1 MRSPE
6 GVPKSTREVIT
17 GRPVIVNRKTGS
29 HITLYRGHALEL
41 LRRLPPGSVMACVTS
56 PPAWPIA
63 GGYRAP
69 PVLWPDG
76 WRGHLGAE
84 PDAEGYVDHLVA
96 VFREVRR
103 VLHPRGILWVSLVE
117 AFRGRRTMGIP
128 WRTALAMV
136 DDGWCLRQELIWHRT
151 NASRDEARDRFRR
164 THEHLLMF
172 VRSWRYRFDPAAHR
186 LGSVWAL
193 PLPRSYPGSTFYN
206 SPPELVRR
214 CLAAGAVKAGE
225 VVLDPFAGSG
235 TVLAVAAERGC
246 IGLGI
251 ELDRGELRV
260 AARRLAKVVRV
271 EVVDES
277 GRRSV
282 TLTPEAD
289 GDHAR
294 ISAGRREM

>member
-1 MRSPE
+1 MRRA
-6 GVPKSTREVIT
+6 G
-17 GRPVIVNRKTGS
+17 
-29 HITLYRGHALEL
+29 ITLYRGHALEV
-41 LRRLPPGSVMACVTS
+41 LRRLPPDSVMACVTS
-56 PPAWPIA
+56 PPAWPIP
-63 GGYRAP
+63 GGYHVR

-84 PDAEGYVDHLVA
+84 PDPEGYIAHLVA

-103 VLHPRGILWVSLVE
+103 VLHPRGILWLSLVE
-117 AFRGRRTMGIP
+117 AFRGRWTIGIP
-128 WRTALAMV
+128 WRAALAMM

-151 NASRDEARDRFRR
+151 NAPRDEARDRFRR

-172 VRSWRYRFDPAAHR
+172 VRSSRYRFDPAAYR

-193 PLPRSYPGSTFYN
+193 SLPRSYPGSSFYN

-225 VVLDPFAGSG
+225 VVLDPFIGSG

-246 IGLGI
+246 AGVGI
-251 ELDRGELRV
+251 EVDRGELRV

-277 GRRSV
+277 PRRTVAPASHEERGDRGGRNGRRRG
-282 TLTPEAD
+282 D
-289 GDHAR
+289 GPA
-294 ISAGRREM
+294 